1 MNEQL
6 TVTDLYERYSTALKW
21 RLVRQL
27 HNVADAEDVLQEVF
41 VRVTRYWPTL
51 PDKRY
56 PWPWLTTVA
65 RSVMIDSG
73 RTRAARQMHT
83 ISLEYEHAREE
94 DDNFDA
100 RREWLIDPRQHDP
113 LDVVVR
119 RDEARRE
126 WHYLSEQERAIYAR
140 EALRGDVERSL
151 LYATRRNV
159 KERRKRR
166 SEREAVGA

>member
-1 MNEQL
+1 MATLHAFRLLHKMQKGSRGSQPQARTSPSGTPDLLDDEADRAGSVALAHRGGDKMNEQL

-83 ISLEYEHAREE
+83 ISLEYEHARE
-94 DDNFDA
+94 
-100 RREWLIDPRQHDP
+100 
-113 LDVVVR
+113 
-119 RDEARRE
+119 
-126 WHYLSEQERAIYAR
+126 
-140 EALRGDVERSL
+140 
-151 LYATRRNV
+151 
-159 KERRKRR
+159 
-166 SEREAVGA
+166 